1 MTISHSER
9 YTPREPRPLQLDIS
23 NVDLYVTPEQFDRLC
38 ANNPDR
44 QLELTPDGKV
54 LVTSEVVADSEISP
68 EKDVDRQ
75 QLQSPQQSPDI
86 VQTFDRLGKP
96 FTYNVLDLYWNPQ
109 SYDYLQDQEEKFRQC
124 LPNLMQ
130 QYAGQYVVFEN
141 GQVIDFDDDEDI
153 LLSRI
158 ASNESYKNRPAIFCV
173 FVPVAIVDPKLNAIY
188 QNGNSKFGSIV

>member
-1 MTISHSER
+1 MTISHSKR
-9 YTPREPRPLQLDIS
+9 YAPREPRPLQLDIS

-68 EKDVDRQ
+68 EKDADRQ

-86 VQTFDRLGKP
+86 VQTFDRLGQP

-173 FVPVAIVDPKLNAIY
+173 FVPVSIVDQKLNA
-188 QNGNSKFGSIV
+188 